1 MKTKLINI
9 TATELNTSIRMFW
22 NVNGKAIE
30 RTSMGNERT
39 TVWLSNGAKT
49 SFDNKA
55 GTCVYTTVN
64 APRIE
69 TTKGRA

>member
-22 NVNGKAIE
+22 TVNGKAID
-30 RTSMGNERT
+30 RTSMGNKRT
-39 TVWLSNGAKT
+39 TVWLSDGTRT

-55 GTCVYTTVN
+55 GAYVYTTTN
-64 APRIE
+64 GPRIE
-69 TTKGRA
+69 RLA